1 MTSNNAGANY
11 QWLDCN
17 NNNAII
23 LSENGQSYT
32 PISNGNYAV
41 QLTENGCIDTSDC
54 ILINTIGIIENNFE
68 SRVSLYPNPTNG
80 LFSIDLGEIFD
91 VAIISINDIHGKLI
105 DSKSITSAQI
115 IDLSIDQ
122 PAGIYLVSITAGDKK
137 AVIRLMKK

>member
-91 VAIISINDIHGKLI
+91 VAIISINDIM
-105 DSKSITSAQI
+105 AN
-115 IDLSIDQ
+115 
-122 PAGIYLVSITAGDKK
+122 
-137 AVIRLMKK
+137 